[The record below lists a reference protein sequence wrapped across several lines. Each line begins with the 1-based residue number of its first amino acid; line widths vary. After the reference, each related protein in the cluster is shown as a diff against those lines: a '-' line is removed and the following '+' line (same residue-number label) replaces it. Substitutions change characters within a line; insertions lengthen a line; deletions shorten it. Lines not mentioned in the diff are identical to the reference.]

1 MKIKSLRFVL
11 IAMVIA
17 MLPQQGI
24 ADGHKK
30 TMWDVITNDDRF
42 ATFAVMV
49 ENAGVEHL
57 FNGKTAIN
65 ATVYVPTNFAF
76 STVPQAM
83 TSALRFPENKGPLS
97 KLIKSHYFIGT
108 VNNMKEGDYFMTTNI
123 NGDQIRI
130 EQEKNLFVKDM
141 IIQERSNHGWA
152 QQDCSYSMR
161 YVRSAQHIGLPSQHG
176 TTAGISDY
184 LMLH

>member
-1 MKIKSLRFVL
+1 MKMKSLKFVL
-11 IAMVIA
+11 TAMVIA
-17 MLPQQGI
+17 MLPQQGL

-76 STVPQAM
+76 STVPQA
-83 TSALRFPENKGPLS
+83 
-97 KLIKSHYFIGT
+97 
-108 VNNMKEGDYFMTTNI
+108 
-123 NGDQIRI
+123 I
-130 EQEKNLFVKDM
+130 E
-141 IIQERSNHGWA
+141 
-152 QQDCSYSMR
+152 
-161 YVRSAQHIGLPSQHG
+161 
-176 TTAGISDY
+176 
-184 LMLH
+184 